1 MKNKTMQ
8 LFGAIIGIASMVCA
22 WYFYGWQMP
31 VILFLALWSNNIEQ
45 K

>member
-1 MKNKTMQ
+1 MKNKKLQ
-8 LFGAIIGIASMVCA
+8 LFGLIIGIASMAGA

-31 VILFLALWSNNIEQ
+31 VILFLALWSNNAAQ